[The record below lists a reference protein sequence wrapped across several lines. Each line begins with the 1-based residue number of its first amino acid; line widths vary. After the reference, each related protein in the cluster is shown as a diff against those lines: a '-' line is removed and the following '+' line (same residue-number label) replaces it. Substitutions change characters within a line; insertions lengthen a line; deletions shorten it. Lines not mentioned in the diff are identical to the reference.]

1 MNYIVVTDWLLHGFQ
16 KTITDYLKD
25 GWRLQGGVS
34 LTKNFA
40 NGETIY
46 AQAMIKGE

>member
-1 MNYIVVTDWLLHGFQ
+1 MNYVVVTSWSVTNFEQ
-16 KTITDYLKD
+16 SVMNYLKD

-34 LTKNFA
+34 LTIN